1 MMFKLNTLHPL
12 DRIRG
17 HAQPDMLPT
26 PRPGRVL
33 HAAAAYLGGCCCP
46 LVQKTALPYG
56 NILLY
61 PPAVRAGARSSGIPS
76 PGGTAARS
84 LFPDNTAIYLDR
96 YQFERLPLS
105 PNSEMVVTKR

>member
-1 MMFKLNTLHPL
+1 MMSKLNPL
-12 DRIRG
+12 CLLDHSRG

-33 HAAAAYLGGCCCP
+33 HAAAACLGECCCP

-61 PPAVRAGARSSGIPS
+61 PLLYERVRVHRVCRPQ
-76 PGGTAARS
+76 AARLLACCSQAMQLYALIDTS
-84 LFPDNTAIYLDR
+84 LNGCTI
-96 YQFERLPLS
+96 S
-105 PNSEMVVTKR
+105 PNSEMVVTKP

>member
-1 MMFKLNTLHPL
+1 MSVRGGSLCIMFKLNTLHPL

-33 HAAAAYLGGCCCP
+33 CP

-61 PPAVRAGARSSGIPS
+61 LLLCERVRVHRVCRSQ
-76 PGGTAARS
+76 AARLRARYSQTIRLYTLIDTS
-84 LFPDNTAIYLDR
+84 LNGCPYHQT
-96 YQFERLPLS
+96 
-105 PNSEMVVTKR
+105 VKW

>member
-33 HAAAAYLGGCCCP
+33 HAAAACLGECYCP

-61 PPAVRAGARSSGIPS
+61 PCCTSACAFIGDTIPRRH
-76 PGGTAARS
+76 GC
-84 LFPDNTAIYLDR
+84 AIAIPRQYG
-96 YQFERLPLS
+96 YIP
-105 PNSEMVVTKR
+105 